1 MIVLV
6 VFDVWCAWSSGG
18 VGVENVYGEI
28 EGWCAC

>member
-6 VFDVWCAWSSGG
+6 VFDVWYAWNSDGA
-18 VGVENVYGEI
+18 GVEDVCGEI